1 MTSPRTDRGDL
12 RVPRG
17 ARCPN
22 CGDALGPG
30 VLRCPRDGAL
40 INDHFDP
47 LVGATLAGRFRLIA
61 RLGRGGMSS
70 VYLARHTVIDRL
82 GAVKVLRQDLSGDP
96 VHRDRFLREARAVNR
111 IQHEN
116 IVDITDYGETSDGVV
131 FLVMEYLPGDSL
143 LSVIA
148 RGPLSLRRALDIARQ
163 IASGLGRAHQ
173 ASVIHRDLKPDNVV
187 LIPRDD
193 RGELVKVLDFGI
205 AKLLDQPALTL
216 NHKVFGTPGYIA
228 PEYATGGAIT
238 PRTDLYS
245 LGVVLYEMVTG
256 ALPFDVEHV
265 GELLVKHVLEPPVPP
280 RKRVASLPPPVDA
293 LILRCLAKDP
303 NERHRD
309 AYHFIEDIDRLARDL
324 RGDPLADAVL
334 GPPRPSIV
342 LGGSRGIH
350 VEGLGDREA
359 EESPTT
365 LRPVLRSIHEEETE
379 RGPARVEAPAVKE
392 EPTPVDGLPVHGG
405 VLDLPSPSRMSTP
418 LLPAAW
424 REFLSALLG
433 RLGERYW
440 GSLPP
445 AVGACVERMEALVAE
460 LAERAVGADI
470 TSARILGLEVR
481 GREFRSTI
489 GQAMDALAADLSLR
503 QRRRDEAS
511 ARRDELG
518 RRREE
523 ALAGVLHGDPDAQGE
538 ADARLWELAACEEL
552 LRDEVRACEDVE
564 YQLGHLGQQL
574 EEMNVAL
581 ESEQLGLQ
589 REVEAGVGAILEVDA
604 SLRRE
609 VELLDALTS
618 TAVKH

>member
-1 MTSPRTDRGDL
+1 MTPRQATL
-12 RVPRG
+12 SASTI

-22 CGDALGPG
+22 CGDVLGPG

-47 LVGATLAGRFRLIA
+47 LVGATLAGRFRLVA

-82 GAVKVLRQDLSGDP
+82 AAVKVLRHDLSSDP
-96 VHRDRFLREARAVNR
+96 IHRDRFLREARAVNR

-131 FLVMEYLPGDSL
+131 FLVMEYLPGDPL

-148 RGPLSLRRALDIARQ
+148 RGPLSLRRSLDIARQ

-205 AKLLDQPALTL
+205 AKLLDQPSLTL

-256 ALPFDVEHV
+256 TLPFDVEHI
-265 GELLVKHVLEPPVPP
+265 GELLVKHVLEAPIRP
-280 RKRVASLPPPVDA
+280 RERVASLPLPVDA
-293 LILRCLAKDP
+293 LILRCLAKNPED
-303 NERHRD
+303 RHRD
-309 AYHFIEDIDRLARDL
+309 AYHLIEEIDRVLGEL
-324 RGDPLADAVL
+324 HGDPLCDAVL
-334 GPPRPSIV
+334 GTTHPSIV
-342 LGGSRGIH
+342 LGGSPGIH
-350 VEGLGDREA
+350 IDGLHDRANDEA
-359 EESPTT
+359 PTT
-365 LRPVLRSIHEEETE
+365 LRPVLRSIHEEVTE
-379 RGPARVEAPAVKE
+379 RGPSREPLTEFESEQTARTGRLA
-392 EPTPVDGLPVHGG
+392 LGG
-405 VLDLPSPSRMSTP
+405 VLDVQSPSRLATP

-424 REFLSALLG
+424 REFLSVLLG

-445 AVGACVERMEALVAE
+445 PVAACIERMEALVSE
-460 LAERAVGADI
+460 LAERAVAADI
-470 TSARILGLEVR
+470 TSARVLGLEVR
-481 GREFRSTI
+481 GREFRGTMGESIDT
-489 GQAMDALAADLSLR
+489 LAADLSLR
-503 QRRRDEAS
+503 RRRRDSAS
-511 ARRDELG
+511 KRRDELHQQ
-518 RRREE
+518 RKA
-523 ALAGVLHGDPDAQGE
+523 ALNSALHCEPFAQGE

-552 LRDEVRACEDVE
+552 LRDEVRACEEVE
-564 YQLGHLGQQL
+564 HQLIELERQL
-574 EEMNVAL
+574 EVMNVAL
-581 ESEQLGLQ
+581 EAEQFEFQ
-589 REVEAGVGAILEVDA
+589 KEIERGVGIILEVDT

-609 VELLDALTS
+609 VEHLDALT
-618 TAVKH
+618 TTVARH